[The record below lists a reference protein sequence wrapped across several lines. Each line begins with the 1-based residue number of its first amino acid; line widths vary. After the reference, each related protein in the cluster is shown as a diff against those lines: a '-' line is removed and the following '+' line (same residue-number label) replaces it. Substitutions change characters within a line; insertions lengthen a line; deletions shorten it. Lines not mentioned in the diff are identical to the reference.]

1 MEKYLELLSEKTPFD
16 LFVSKRFKRELFDI
30 PDVRNSLDKE
40 IADLIKNMK
49 NQNENHIVAIVG
61 DTGLG
66 KTHFFW
72 VLSNSINLKAP
83 NFHITYISPQDTKIV
98 DIYFELCL
106 NILTDLG
113 EQSLKSIA
121 SEIINITGGKTIN
134 LDLLGLIKIKK
145 SPRTIIKQIFQKIGK
160 DISDFEQS
168 LIKVFI
174 YLGSGTTFEREIAL
188 KWLKKESLTAKELKK
203 LGIKSNDFTEKEYE
217 EIFKIITTYIGKP
230 LILFFDDIEYYQ
242 LLEKERE
249 LAELINSLYKNLNS
263 VLIILTSLT
272 GSWSYFKNLFETVL
286 KKDFKNIKSLNNFTE
301 KNVQN
306 FYKKSMGE
314 FWKKNKLKPPQD
326 PLYPLDDKIL
336 RIIHLRSKGNPR
348 LVKKM
353 LKESIEQELYE
364 IQVENLWELKEMI
377 SK

>member
-1 MEKYLELLSEKTPFD
+1 
-16 LFVSKRFKRELFDI
+16 
-30 PDVRNSLDKE
+30 
-40 IADLIKNMK
+40 MK
-49 NQNENHIVAIVG
+49 I
-61 DTGLG
+61 
-66 KTHFFW
+66 
-72 VLSNSINLKAP
+72 
-83 NFHITYISPQDTKIV
+83 
-98 DIYFELCL
+98 
-106 NILTDLG
+106 
-113 EQSLKSIA
+113 
-121 SEIINITGGKTIN
+121 
-134 LDLLGLIKIKK
+134 
-145 SPRTIIKQIFQKIGK
+145 
-160 DISDFEQS
+160 
-168 LIKVFI
+168 
-174 YLGSGTTFEREIAL
+174 